1 MYNLVY
7 CKTMTGKQV
16 DAFCKDKLKLGLA
29 IMLDGGHV
37 AAINGEESFARINT
51 AQRQYYLIKAAE

>member
-1 MYNLVY
+1 M
-7 CKTMTGKQV
+7 
-16 DAFCKDKLKLGLA
+16 DAFCKDKLQLDLA

-51 AQRQYYLIKAAE
+51 TQAQYYLIKAAG